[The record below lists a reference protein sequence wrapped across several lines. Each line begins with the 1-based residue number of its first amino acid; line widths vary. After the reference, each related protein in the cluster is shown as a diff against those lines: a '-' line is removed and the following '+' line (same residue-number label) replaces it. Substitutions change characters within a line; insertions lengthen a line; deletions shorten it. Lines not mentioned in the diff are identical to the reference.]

1 MIRHTAS
8 AIFESVVAS
17 IHGTGGLGEGPVHAG
32 DRLKDLGLSRLWLLA
47 VLIELEDK
55 FGIEF
60 PPHVVDGFRSVGD
73 ITFYIHAREMT
84 PYDDVADKYAL
95 AA

>member
-1 MIRHTAS
+1 MIHDGAN
-8 AIFESVVAS
+8 AIFETVVAS
-17 IHGTGGLGEGPVHAG
+17 IHGAGRLSEGPVYAG

-60 PPHVVDGFRSVGD
+60 PPDVVDGFRSVGD
-73 ITFYIHAREMT
+73 ITFYIRAREMT
-84 PYDDVADKYAL
+84 PYDDVADEYES